1 MTMGSAGNLIFDC
14 LEVGPLAVNCYLLGR
29 NGEGVIIDPGDEAE
43 RILAAVAGYGLE
55 IKAIVLTHGHSDHI
69 GAVADIKDKLKAPV
83 CIHREDARMLID
95 PMANLSAV
103 FGEPIVAREADRLLN
118 DGESI
123 SAGGLTLEIIHTP
136 GHTRG
141 GISLW
146 ENNLKIVFT
155 GDALFADSIGRTDF
169 PHSNHQQLINGIKK
183 NLLTLPR
190 ETIVY
195 PGHGPSTTIG
205 QEKDNNP
212 WLN

>member
-1 MTMGSAGNLIFDC
+1 MALDSAGKLIFDC
-14 LEVGPLAVNCYLLGR
+14 LEVGPLAVNCYLLGQA
-29 NGEGVIIDPGDEAE
+29 GEGLIIDPGDEAD
-43 RILAAVAGYGLE
+43 RILAVASRYGLD

-69 GAVADIKDKLKAPV
+69 GAVSEIRDKLKAPV
-83 CIHREDARMLID
+83 CIHKEDARMLID

-103 FGEPIVAREADRLLN
+103 FGEPIIAGAADRMLN
-118 DGESI
+118 DGDSI
-123 SAGGLTLEIIHTP
+123 SAGNITLEVLPTA

-146 ENNLKIVFT
+146 EKNLGIVFT

-169 PHSNHQQLINGIKK
+169 PHSDHEQLISGIKK
-183 NLLTLPR
+183 YLLSLPR
-190 ETIVY
+190 QTIVY

-212 WLN
+212 WLK